1 MELAYVRKARL
12 MLCENSDSIR
22 CNALKGLH
30 VLCDDRAVIAYMFK
44 HKYDIFIIRSF
55 EGTASSSEEKTLALK
70 LILKIIEVSPDLVS
84 RDIANSLSAVASY
97 RKDECRL
104 QALSVLRLL
113 ASRNPLV
120 ASQTFGLITL
130 SDAVLDQE
138 CKAFKASIILT
149 LLQLLDSPDT
159 RRLFSYQSIIMHMY
173 APLLEIDVQKG
184 KETLNRWEA
193 AAEVVEIMLR
203 TYSGVFLLASSITG
217 GLKAIVDLLRQPV
230 DLDLLYIIL
239 KMLSRVISFHTIKIK
254 ASYRNTS
261 SGSTGIDKRN
271 RKNSSFFNDTDDDDF
286 DNSSIP
292 LNLDSFDSDISK
304 KHNVKNSAGEDEM
317 NEVLQQYWTR
327 DIDDLRGQ
335 NMLDTYHGVLLLAF
349 YHVGLVPTLMHLASS
364 FEDDDVSILANSVLS
379 TYINCSEN
387 LLPRNLHRNI
397 LKITTTFKHTHSFS
411 KPEENSRDT
420 SQIQEMQSM
429 SLLKSLSYRTGLGIY
444 RSQIINAHHMMKN
457 AFYMLAHFIRL
468 SNRSM
473 DPVFKLI
480 GESQRE
486 QNRCFQTAGGV
497 LTPGDHKK
505 IAYFIKQKKSM
516 ASTYSSVE
524 SQVKKSRVIQTKDV
538 FDWDWIEIS
547 NLFDGAL
554 QNQNHLKAVMKSYDK
569 FFKRIAGFYRVTG
582 EDKAYFAHLTWVQDH
597 MPYVTVLTKMMG
609 LLMESDSGID
619 FIAEDRRG
627 KILVQIVEELNALVS
642 LEPANGD
649 VNTGKPNRLSRRF
662 STNSMEFLFCRSNV
676 NKTMVREYF
685 TLIGYLSSTMKGEQK
700 LNDAGLFQIATKLAF
715 NSDFDYISR
724 LLISNVDISR
734 RGTPAQNAYFDNIL
748 AETLNK
754 GTTVSMSLLVHTL
767 NASRL
772 VLVVRYS

>member
-1 MELAYVRKARL
+1 
-12 MLCENSDSIR
+12 
-22 CNALKGLH
+22 
-30 VLCDDRAVIAYMFK
+30 
-44 HKYDIFIIRSF
+44 
-55 EGTASSSEEKTLALK
+55 
-70 LILKIIEVSPDLVS
+70 
-84 RDIANSLSAVASY
+84 
-97 RKDECRL
+97 
-104 QALSVLRLL
+104 
-113 ASRNPLV
+113 
-120 ASQTFGLITL
+120 
-130 SDAVLDQE
+130 
-138 CKAFKASIILT
+138 
-149 LLQLLDSPDT
+149 
-159 RRLFSYQSIIMHMY
+159 MY

-184 KETLNRWEA
+184 KETLRRWEA

-203 TYSGVFLLASSITG
+203 TYSGIFLLASSITG

-261 SGSTGIDKRN
+261 SGSTRIDKRN

-387 LLPRNLHRNI
+387 LLPRNLHQNI
-397 LKITTTFKHTHSFS
+397 LKITTTFKHTHSLS

-457 AFYMLAHFIRL
+457 AFYMLAHFVRL

-486 QNRCFQTAGGV
+486 YNRCFQTTGGV
-497 LTPGDHKK
+497 LIPGDHKK

-547 NLFDGAL
+547 NLFDGA
-554 QNQNHLKAVMKSYDK
+554 
-569 FFKRIAGFYRVTG
+569 FRI
-582 EDKAYFAHLTWVQDH
+582 
-597 MPYVTVLTKMMG
+597 
-609 LLMESDSGID
+609 
-619 FIAEDRRG
+619 
-627 KILVQIVEELNALVS
+627 KI
-642 LEPANGD
+642 
-649 VNTGKPNRLSRRF
+649 
-662 STNSMEFLFCRSNV
+662 
-676 NKTMVREYF
+676 
-685 TLIGYLSSTMKGEQK
+685 
-700 LNDAGLFQIATKLAF
+700 
-715 NSDFDYISR
+715 
-724 LLISNVDISR
+724 
-734 RGTPAQNAYFDNIL
+734 IL
-748 AETLNK
+748 
-754 GTTVSMSLLVHTL
+754 
-767 NASRL
+767 RQ
-772 VLVVRYS
+772 